1 MEFLLFVPPA
11 ILLAVALH
19 KQRARLVAVAFIA
32 LFLVAAGPGGKAT
45 RRIMGG
51 RLVPKD
57 VEEIYCGRTT
67 ELDPKGVDETVCCF
81 AMKEGNGSISCGGE
95 ALLLK
100 DVMLMSWGDE
110 KL

>member
-1 MEFLLFVPPA
+1 MELLLAIPPT
-11 ILLAVALH
+11 ILLAYAIH
-19 KQRARLVAVAFIA
+19 KNRARLVALAFIS
-32 LFLVAAGPGGKAT
+32 LFLVAAGPGAKAT

-67 ELDPKGVDETVCCF
+67 ELDPQGEDETVCCF

-95 ALLLK
+95 TLLLK
-100 DVMLMSWGDE
+100 DVMLMSWEDE